1 MTEQELLAVQR
12 DNNKLK
18 SLYLELANHENFN
31 PYKRVIV
38 SDILKGEKGKLFEEW
53 YVEEKKR
60 IEKEIEFYQKKIQV
74 DRKIVEE
81 FIESA
86 PYPESEIIRY
96 RIINNISW
104 YEIGAMTYM
113 DRRTASR
120 KFYSYIAKCLD

>member
-31 PYKRVIV
+31 PYKRTII
-38 SDILKGEKGKLFEEW
+38 SDIPKGEKGKLFEEW
-53 YVEEKKR
+53 YAEEKKR

-74 DRKIVEE
+74 DKKIVEE

-96 RIINNISW
+96 RVINNISW
-104 YEIGAMTYM
+104 YEIGAATHM

-120 KFYSYIAKCLD
+120 KFYSYITRCSE

>member
-1 MTEQELLAVQR
+1 MTEQELLVVQR

-31 PYKRVIV
+31 PYKRSIT
-38 SDILKGEKGKLFEEW
+38 SDIQKGKLFEEW

-60 IEKEIEFYQKKIQV
+60 IEREIEFYQKKIQV

-81 FIESA
+81 FISSA

-104 YEIGAMTYM
+104 YEIGAATHM

-120 KFYSYIAKCLD
+120 KFYSYIARCSE